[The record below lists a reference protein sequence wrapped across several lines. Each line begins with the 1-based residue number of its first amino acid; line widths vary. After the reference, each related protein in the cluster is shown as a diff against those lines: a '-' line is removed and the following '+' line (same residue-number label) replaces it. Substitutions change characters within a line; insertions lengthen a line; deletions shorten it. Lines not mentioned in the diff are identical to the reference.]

1 MHDECEE
8 SRALAP
14 YSAMP
19 APHELSAE
27 HRFGD
32 RDRLRLRLLRV
43 GFDEVARWE

>member
-1 MHDECEE
+1 MHDECEG
-8 SRALAP
+8 SQALAP

-27 HRFGD
+27 HRFGG
-32 RDRLRLRLLRV
+32 RGRLRLLRV

>member
-1 MHDECEE
+1 
-8 SRALAP
+8 
-14 YSAMP
+14 MP

-32 RDRLRLRLLRV
+32 RDRLRLLRV